1 LKGGV
6 RQRGGGPSR
15 PARSGPA
22 GLLVIAALPPYWPA
36 CAGVNCEPPQ
46 WCGFHG
52 GKEKEVHKAPG
63 AGKEVDETPTQKGG
77 LLGSCTPKKGSGL
90 AGRPVRQGSR
100 GAPGILATTARAG
113 PA

>member
-77 LLGSCTPKKGSGL
+77 LPGSSAPKR
-90 AGRPVRQGSR
+90 GRVPSR
-100 GAPGILATTARAG
+100 GVLSLASGGPGGERG
-113 PA
+113 CFPGS